1 MRKIFQVFIM
11 DKEYDVYDIDNKKHE
26 GYNGVS
32 KTWWIYY
39 SDRLPDELLPS
50 IDSEYLIP
58 YHVSISR
65 LVWDI
70 RFTQRVTT
78 KEKWN
83 RTQFNNN
90 TKCEMWCNG
99 KLIYSFNTIGG
110 EEGMNFAIAKAQYL
124 QQTLFEHP
132 FNFLNPDKE
141 QSREIW
147 FYGLPATINLGSENA
162 KWEIQI
168 IPDYSTGVSKEQW
181 WKEFKHI
188 TTNLNEIKKEN
199 DIDIF
204 EDEYISQD
212 YINWGSA
219 LEDSHINWFRK

>member
-99 KLIYSFNTIGG
+99 KLIYSFKYYWRRRRN
-110 EEGMNFAIAKAQYL
+110 EFC
-124 QQTLFEHP
+124 
-132 FNFLNPDKE
+132 
-141 QSREIW
+141 
-147 FYGLPATINLGSENA
+147 
-162 KWEIQI
+162 
-168 IPDYSTGVSKEQW
+168 YSKSSI
-181 WKEFKHI
+181 F
-188 TTNLNEIKKEN
+188 TTNFI
-199 DIDIF
+199 
-204 EDEYISQD
+204 
-212 YINWGSA
+212 
-219 LEDSHINWFRK
+219 

>member
-1 MRKIFQVFIM
+1 M

-110 EEGMNFAIAKAQYL
+110 EEGSKRL
-124 QQTLFEHP
+124 QTL
-132 FNFLNPDKE
+132 NVINANLADKY
-141 QSREIW
+141 Q
-147 FYGLPATINLGSENA
+147 GGTTDG
-162 KWEIQI
+162 
-168 IPDYSTGVSKEQW
+168 KEG
-181 WKEFKHI
+181 
-188 TTNLNEIKKEN
+188 TSNEGI
-199 DIDIF
+199 
-204 EDEYISQD
+204 
-212 YINWGSA
+212 
-219 LEDSHINWFRK
+219 